1 MNMQIKKGFTLAE
14 LLVTMVISAV
24 LILMVGA
31 ISQIAFSSHDQI
43 RKEGD
48 VYSDLFY
55 GLSRMNFSVRKASA
69 LSLDNTW
76 PNPPWVS
83 SILIV
88 DNSAFGLYRPAGGK
102 IKFVFVPNKTNPGVR
117 ENIIED
123 LDTMSFSFTLSGTP
137 NKSANVTVQG
147 AKDNEPFN
155 ISNFVVT
162 RRN

>member
-1 MNMQIKKGFTLAE
+1 MKIKKGFTLAE

-31 ISQIAFSSHDQI
+31 ISQIAFSSHDQT

-55 GLSRMNFSVRKASA
+55 GLSRMSFSVRKAST

-76 PNPPWVS
+76 PLPWVS
-83 SILIV
+83 NMLIV
-88 DNSAFGLYRPAGGK
+88 DNSAFGLYRPVGGK
-102 IKFVFVPNKTNPGVR
+102 IKFVFVPDKTNPGVR

-123 LDTMSFSFTLSGTP
+123 LDTMSFAFILNG
-137 NKSANVTVQG
+137 KSVNVNVQG
-147 AKDNEPFN
+147 TKDNEQFN
-155 ISNFVVT
+155 ISNFVAT

>member
-1 MNMQIKKGFTLAE
+1 MQIKKGFTLAE

-43 RKEGD
+43 KKEGD
-48 VYSDLFY
+48 VYSDLFF
-55 GLSRMNFSVRKASA
+55 GLSQISFSVRKASV
-69 LSLDNTW
+69 LSLETW
-76 PNPPWVS
+76 SLPWVS
-83 SILIV
+83 NMLIV
-88 DNSAFGLYRPAGGK
+88 DNSAFGLYRPTGGK
-102 IKFVFVPNKTNPGVR
+102 IKFVFVPNKTIPGVR

-123 LDTMSFSFTLSGTP
+123 LDMMSFTFTLSGTP
-137 NKSANVTVQG
+137 AKSVNLTVG
-147 AKDNEPFN
+147 GTKDSEPFN